1 MNILTAPHAGIHK
14 DVSVILP
21 TLNEEETIGICIQ
34 KIQKVFQEMKLN
46 GEIIVSD
53 SSTDKT
59 PDIAKSYSV
68 EVIHPKLRGYGS
80 AYIEAFKHARG
91 KYVVIGDADNTYDFS
106 EMPLLLN
113 ELDNGADLVIGSRFK
128 GTITDG
134 AMIPLHRYIGNP
146 LLTWI
151 LNLVFGTTYS
161 DTHSGFRAIRA
172 DSLKKLN
179 LQSSGMEF
187 ASEMLV
193 KASKANLKISEVP
206 ITYYP
211 RIGPSKLTSFSD
223 GWRHLR
229 FILLLKPMPFLAVP
243 GILGSIFG
251 ITLMAAFYT
260 SAEDP
265 TGRTHS
271 FILGTLLLTGG
282 LQLFFS
288 GIVIKV
294 YSAVHG
300 FEDKEGFVKTLL
312 NYRNL
317 EVFLAI
323 GSVSIISGL
332 FTGLLIFIEWV
343 RSGFGQLSQ
352 IANAVLSLSLVIIGL
367 EIIFMAVFISMM
379 CLNDESCP
387 Q

>member
-1 MNILTAPHAGIHK
+1 M
-14 DVSVILP
+14 
-21 TLNEEETIGICIQ
+21 
-34 KIQKVFQEMKLN
+34 
-46 GEIIVSD
+46 
-53 SSTDKT
+53 
-59 PDIAKSYSV
+59 
-68 EVIHPKLRGYGS
+68 
-80 AYIEAFKHARG
+80 
-91 KYVVIGDADNTYDFS
+91 
-106 EMPLLLN
+106 
-113 ELDNGADLVIGSRFK
+113 
-128 GTITDG
+128 GTIKDG
-134 AMIPLHRYIGNP
+134 AMIPLHRYVGNP

-151 LNLVFGTTYS
+151 LNLVFGTSYS

-172 DSLKKLN
+172 DALKKLN
-179 LQSSGMEF
+179 LQSTGMEF

-193 KASKANLKISEVP
+193 KASKAGLKISEVP

-251 ITLMAAFYT
+251 IILMAAFYA

-282 LQLFFS
+282 LQLFLS
-288 GIVIKV
+288 GLVIKV

-300 FEDKEGFVKTLL
+300 FEEKEGIVNSLL

-317 EVFLAI
+317 EVFLAAGSLSIIAGLFI
-323 GSVSIISGL
+323 GS
-332 FTGLLIFIEWV
+332 FIFFEWV
-343 RSGFGQLSQ
+343 QSGFGQLDQ

-379 CLNDESCP
+379 CLNDVSCP

>member
-1 MNILTAPHAGIHK
+1 VTILTASHVGTPK

-34 KIQKVFQEMKLN
+34 KIQRVFQENGLD

-59 PDIAKSYSV
+59 PEIARSYSV
-68 EVIHPKLRGYGS
+68 NVIHPKSRGYGS
-80 AYIEAFKHARG
+80 AYIEAFKHVRG
-91 KYVVIGDADNTYDFS
+91 NYVVIGDADNTYDFS
-106 EMPLLLN
+106 EMPLLLK
-113 ELDNGADLVIGSRFK
+113 ELDQGAELVIGSRFR
-128 GTITDG
+128 GTIKDG
-134 AMIPLHRYIGNP
+134 AMKPLHRYIGNP

-151 LNLVFGTTYS
+151 LNLVFGTQYS

-172 DSLKKLN
+172 DSLAKLN
-179 LQSSGMEF
+179 LQSTGMEF

-223 GWRHLR
+223 GWRHVR
-229 FILLLKPMPFLAVP
+229 FILLLKPISFLAIP

-251 ITLMAAFYT
+251 IILMAAFYA
-260 SAEDP
+260 SSEDP

-271 FILGTLLLTGG
+271 FILGTLLLAGG
-282 LQLFFS
+282 LQLFLS
-288 GIVIKV
+288 GMVIKV

-300 FEDKEGFVKTLL
+300 FEEKEGIVISLL

-317 EVFLAI
+317 EVFLGV
-323 GSVSIISGL
+323 GSASIVSGL
-332 FTGLLIFIEWV
+332 ILGLFIFYEWIH
-343 RSGFGQLSQ
+343 SGFGQLNQ

-379 CLNDESCP
+379 CLNDASCP

>member
-1 MNILTAPHAGIHK
+1 VNVLTTSNVEDRK

-21 TLNEEETIGICIQ
+21 TMNEEATIGICIQ
-34 KIQKVFQEMKLN
+34 KIQTVLQKMGLE

-68 EVIHPKLRGYGS
+68 DVIHPKSKGYGS
-80 AYIEAFKHARG
+80 AYIEAFEHAHG
-91 KYVVIGDADNTYDFS
+91 KYIVIGDADNTYDFS
-106 EMPLLLN
+106 DMPLLLK

-134 AMIPLHRYIGNP
+134 AMIPLHRYVGNP
-146 LLTWI
+146 LLTGI
-151 LNLVFGTTYS
+151 LNLVFGTDYS

-172 DSLKKLN
+172 DALKKLN

-193 KASKANLKISEVP
+193 KASKADLKISEVP

-211 RIGPSKLTSFSD
+211 RIGPSKLTSFTD

-229 FILLLKPMPFLAVP
+229 FILLLKPIPFLAIP
-243 GILGSIFG
+243 GLLGSIFG
-251 ITLMAAFYT
+251 FILMAAFYT

-271 FILGTLLLTGG
+271 FILGTMLLTGG
-282 LQLFFS
+282 LQLFLS

-294 YSAVHG
+294 YSALHG
-300 FEDKEGFVKTLL
+300 FENKEGMVKTLL
-312 NYRNL
+312 DYRNL
-317 EVFLAI
+317 EVFLVI
-323 GSVSIISGL
+323 GLVSIISGL
-332 FTGLLIFIEWV
+332 YIGLSIFVEWV
-343 RSGFGQLSQ
+343 RSGFGQLNQ

-387 Q
+387 